1 MVDRSGSGLRG
12 LTVGPD
18 LTASPS
24 SQAASAG
31 RPDRRRPPHRCRAGG
46 ARGLD
51 QTRSDGQVRTDGAIP
66 WPIHGCAVWDTSIS
80 SREPEP

>member
-1 MVDRSGSGLRG
+1 VPVVPTGDVRR
-12 LTVGPD
+12 
-18 LTASPS
+18 TA
-24 SQAASAG
+24 AG
-31 RPDRRRPPHRCRAGG
+31 RR
-46 ARGLD
+46 RGLD